1 MSISIIIPTC
11 NRPHF
16 LMEAVESVWNQTV
29 LPDEIIIGDDSRND
43 VTEKMVMEKI
53 ILQSKVPVR
62 YFHNTPPLYQAE
74 NVDFLIRK
82 ATSEF
87 LLLLHDDDAL
97 LPECLQ
103 FLLPPLIENPSVVSS
118 FGKQYVMDDSGNLIA
133 GGEKTI
139 NENTYRVA
147 KNSGVVDGEWAAV
160 VGMFPNNAF
169 LIRTRLAQEI
179 GYNDNGRSGDAIDF
193 FFGFRV
199 GKGNSFFFV
208 NEFTSN
214 YRHTLECVSRES
226 LKLFSAKL
234 EILMQELEQDKMD
247 NEEIRKTI
255 NFLFNPAI
263 SEAIKRGDK
272 KVALRWMFSS
282 HYNLFTLKGCKR
294 IAMLVYPFN

>member
-16 LMEAVESVWNQTV
+16 LMEAVESVWKQTV
-29 LPDEIIIGDDSRND
+29 LPDEIIIGDDSRNNL
-43 VTEKMVMEKI
+43 TEKMVMEKI
-53 ILQSKVPVR
+53 ISESKVPVR
-62 YFHNTPPLYQAE
+62 YFHNTPPLNQAK

-103 FLLPPLIENPSVVSS
+103 LLLPPLIENPSVVSS

-133 GGEKTI
+133 GGELI
-139 NENTYRVA
+139 NENTYRIP
-147 KNSGVVDGEWAAV
+147 KNAGIVEGEWASV
-160 VGMFPNNAF
+160 IGMFPNNAF
-169 LIRTRLAQEI
+169 LMRTKPAQEI

-193 FFGFRV
+193 FFAFRA
-199 GKGNSFFFV
+199 GKGNFFFFV
-208 NEFTSN
+208 DEFTSI

-226 LKLFSAKL
+226 LKLFSSKF
-234 EILMQELEQDKMD
+234 EILMQELERDKMA
-247 NEEIRKTI
+247 NVEIKKTI
-255 NFLFNPAI
+255 NFLINPAI

-272 KVALRWMFSS
+272 KVAVKWMLSP
-282 HYNLFTLKGCKR
+282 HYNLFTLKSCKR